1 MYGWPSMDRIRQAI
15 AYWKSEDAA
24 VLTTDEL
31 RASCIAELEG
41 IAARL
46 CALTN

>member
-1 MYGWPSMDRIRQAI
+1 MDRIRQAI